1 MKKTAILVIILFIL
15 VAVTIFLIY
24 SNLINPD
31 ITGGVIQEYN
41 YSYTKA
47 ICDEDNFCQDYE
59 IICNNETLVE
69 MNPIT
74 GAAVQQPDNWQD
86 PRDKETIERLCE

>member
-1 MKKTAILVIILFIL
+1 MKKITILVMILFIL
-15 VAVTIFLIY
+15 IAVTISLIY
-24 SNLINPD
+24 IINPA